1 MGHSLLRAV
10 ANPYAD
16 ARIGWASSQC
26 LSVMQGSAHIVV
38 SSNVV
43 KIETLALVIRCV
55 DSRFFTFVSTDTAT
69 DLCECR
75 FPANFVCFLPDP
87 FSRAS
92 SVADMEHVDMKES
105 VTYTTF
111 APSLLC
117 KRMLLVCAEMF
128 ALLCSPKFAF
138 FIFLCKKYK
147 IRFQI
152 PLFLFGLA
160 RTTVQFSASCWTQ
173 VTAKSSASSQVI
185 ISICARFW
193 TLQSTLFYSVRCV
206 CQVLIWTIIDCLP
219 SLADQP
225 AWLTLDLPVALHDFW
240 TFLSLC
246 MITFGQGSARPVIT
260 LDLPVALHD

>member
-1 MGHSLLRAV
+1 MSVSCQLCVFFARPIQPGFQRCRYGARRHEGVRHVHNLRSISFV
-10 ANPYAD
+10 QTY
-16 ARIGWASSQC
+16 
-26 LSVMQGSAHIVV
+26 VV
-38 SSNVV
+38 GLRWNVR
-43 KIETLALVIRCV
+43 LVV
-55 DSRFFTFVSTDTAT
+55 
-69 DLCECR
+69 
-75 FPANFVCFLPDP
+75 
-87 FSRAS
+87 
-92 SVADMEHVDMKES
+92 
-105 VTYTTF
+105 F
-111 APSLLC
+111 AEV
-117 KRMLLVCAEMF
+117 RVF
-128 ALLCSPKFAF
+128 H
-138 FIFLCKKYK
+138 FLCKKYK

-193 TLQSTLFYSVRCV
+193 TLQSTLSYSVRCV